1 MKEWFSAQELA
12 GKPGQPSTDRGVNKL
27 AARENWVFRKKE
39 TGKGKEYHINSFP
52 PETQAFLEKMEVE
65 KAANALL
72 QQSLTYV
79 ESSDATSFLI
89 DLKIKHEQE
98 IHARQKRKQEGLA
111 KFATLSKDSDKYQ
124 RAKAR
129 KWLVLALAEY
139 TQNNGGVKIDCR
151 HAFVEAVNQHLID
164 VPAHVKQWIP
174 MNDGHRQLA
183 ADTLKKWTRQYEKN
197 GTWGLVD
204 GYGKRKGQ
212 SKITANPALYKVVI
226 GCMIQKPYIKA
237 IGIKQYLEAGHA
249 DLNVVSMRGIQRF
262 MKEWKDE
269 NAQLWTYITN
279 PDKWKNIY
287 MAAPGSHFENIN
299 ELNQLWEMDSTPG
312 DWLLKDGRH
321 SVIGVIDLWSRRL
334 KLYVSKT
341 SKAIAVCQLFRRSVL
356 DWGVPWAVRTDN
368 GKDYVSN
375 QFSGVLQDL
384 EIQQE
389 ICIPFASEEK
399 GTIERALQT
408 MSHGILELLPGFIGH
423 NVAER
428 KEIEARKSFAQRI
441 MKPGEVVEVALTS
454 EELQEK
460 LDQWT
465 EHIYAH
471 NPHSGLKG
479 KTPFERYSEWE
490 GSVRR
495 IEDDQA
501 LDMLL
506 AEVAGRRTITKKGIR
521 FDSHNYFSE
530 ELFWHAGR
538 EALLKYDEQDI
549 GRLYVYV
556 DGEFVCTAV
565 CHEILG
571 ISRKESAVA
580 AKAKQKKLMAA
591 QSREYREYSKEIKK
605 NIAETVLEHRIEQS
619 EKLTAFPKRT
629 EVHASDGLEAARD
642 AVLSQLP
649 APPVPELSESE
660 KAEREEIER
669 QLAEITHLQ
678 QSKEEDSD
686 EALYERWH
694 DLHERISSGE
704 QLQGRE
710 AVFYDSFPLTP
721 EYVTLKQ
728 MEEMGMYRRAQV
740 KA

>member
-1 MKEWFSAQELA
+1 MSSPQELA

-27 AARENWVFRKKE
+27 AERESWAFRKKE
-39 TGKGKEYHINSFP
+39 TGKGKEYYINSLH
-52 PETQAFLEKMEVE
+52 PETQAALRKMEAE
-65 KAANALL
+65 KAATALL
-72 QQSLTYV
+72 QQAKADPQLVGFNAFFIETT
-79 ESSDATSFLI
+79 EKTQA
-89 DLKIKHEQE
+89 E
-98 IHARQKRKQEGLA
+98 IHARQKRKQAGLA
-111 KFATLSKDSDKYQ
+111 KFARLTKDSDKYQ

-129 KWLVLALAEY
+129 KWLMLALFEFREK
-139 TQNNGGVKIDCR
+139 NGGDKRSTRI
-151 HAFVEAVNQHLID
+151 AFVEDVNSRSID
-164 VPAHVKQWIP
+164 IPKHVRRWIP
-174 MNDGHRQLA
+174 I
-183 ADTLKKWTRQYEKN
+183 KN
-197 GTWGLVD
+197 GQYYLKQKTLQAWILDYENEGIWGLTD
-204 GYGKRKGQ
+204 GYGHRKGM
-212 SKITANPALYKVVI
+212 SKINTNHALYRVVI
-226 GCMIQKPYIKA
+226 GCMIQNPCIKA
-237 IGIKQYLEAGHA
+237 IGIKQYLQADYA
-249 DLNVVSMRGIQRF
+249 DLDVVSMRGIQRF
-262 MKEWKDE
+262 MKVWKEE

-279 PDKWKNIY
+279 PDKWKNVF
-287 MAAPGSHFENIN
+287 MAAPGSHFENIK

-321 SVIGVIDLWSRRL
+321 SVIGVIDLWSRRF

-341 SKAIAVCQLFRRSVL
+341 SKAIAVCQLFRRSAL

-368 GKDYVSN
+368 GKDYVSD
-375 QFSGVLQDL
+375 QFSGVLRDL
-384 EIQQE
+384 DVGQE

-428 KEIEARKSFAQRI
+428 KEIEARKSFADRI
-441 MKPGEVVEVALTS
+441 MKSGEVVEVSMTS

-465 EHIYAH
+465 EHVYAH

-495 IEDDQA
+495 IEDDRA

-530 ELFWHAGR
+530 ELFQHAGR

-556 DGEFVCTAV
+556 GGAFVCTAV

-580 AKAKQKKLMAA
+580 AKAKQKKLLAA
-591 QSREYREYSKEIKK
+591 QGREYRAYSKDIKK
-605 NIAETVLEHRIEQS
+605 NIAETVLEHRIKQS

-629 EVHASDGLEAARD
+629 EVHTSEGLEAARD

-649 APPVPELSESE
+649 APPAPEPSELE
-660 KAEREEIER
+660 KEEREEIER

-678 QSKEEDSD
+678 QPKEEDSD
-686 EALYERWH
+686 EALYECWH
-694 DLHERISSGE
+694 DLHERIRSGIE
-704 QLQGRE
+704 LQGRE

-728 MEEMGMYRRAQV
+728 MEEMGLYRRAQV